1 MVWTFA
7 TKFPVFCLYS
17 IYTETTTI
25 ATAAAT
31 TYSKKIFHN
40 YQNICI
46 CMYIGVLLLHAKYT
60 NICLFMN
67 KKGNAN
73 LENFNNRKF
82 LINIF

>member
-31 TYSKKIFHN
+31 TYLKKYFTTTKI
-40 YQNICI
+40 YVYVCILECYYYMQNIQI
-46 CMYIGVLLLHAKYT
+46 FAYSWTKRVTLILKILIAQ
-60 NICLFMN
+60 
-67 KKGNAN
+67 
-73 LENFNNRKF
+73 NF
-82 LINIF
+82 